1 MARPESRKNPY
12 AAFNFV
18 FEVMQPPLDN
28 VAEPITSGAF
38 MEASGL
44 DGEHAAIEY
53 REGTDQVA
61 ENAGNYVRKL
71 AGLERYPNVVLRRG
85 ITGHAGLWQ
94 WRQIVRDSPADRDK
108 YVRNVRITLRN
119 ENHKA
124 VMTWKLTDA
133 WPCKL
138 SGPSLNAKASNEIA
152 IETLE
157 LCCERIEIEMQ

>member
-1 MARPESRKNPY
+1 MARPEVRKNPY
-12 AAFNFV
+12 AAFNFA
-18 FEVMQPPLDN
+18 FEVMQPPLAG
-28 VAEPITSGAF
+28 VTEPITTGAF

-44 DGEHAAIEY
+44 DGEHAVIEY

-61 ENAGNYVRKL
+61 ENAGNFVRKL
-71 AGLERYPNVVLRRG
+71 AGLEKYPNVTLRRG

-94 WRQIVRDSPADRDK
+94 WRQLVRDKPASRDD
-108 YVRNVRITLRN
+108 YLRDVRITLRD

-124 VMTWKLTDA
+124 VMTWKLTAA

-138 SGPSLNAKASNEIA
+138 SGPSLNAKASEIA